1 MEGIRLLRNCANC
14 GKLHDYPS
22 KYCKECLE
30 EEKKSFEKVRNY
42 LYTHPNATVEE
53 VHKSTEVSRKKISQ
67 YIREDRLIV
76 TNKGI
81 IEK

>member
-1 MEGIRLLRNCANC
+1 MEGNKLLRNCVNC
-14 GKLHDYPS
+14 GKLHNDLS

-30 EEKKSFEKVRNY
+30 KEKISFDKIRDY
-42 LYTHPNATVEE
+42 LHNNPNSTLEQ
-53 VHKSTEVSRKKISQ
+53 VHKNTNIPRKKISE

-81 IEK
+81 ID